1 MNGYLLRKCRSEQQL
16 MNELTRLLGSK
27 DFASK
32 KMSELLKEL
41 AFFYVS
47 PVLPRI
53 PHSVLKDLCALLTN
67 LKDKKEDLRI
77 ARMVLCF
84 LARLVDQFE
93 LHYQLRERG
102 SSSSCSNEGQRTQ
115 SFELAVSVL
124 ATLLK
129 VMEKSEL
136 SHASL
141 PRQNTC
147 LKLFAHLSRV
157 FHKTD
162 VLILRVKPL
171 MQKSPVWALL
181 SGDKKSIA
189 VVTGKK
195 DFPAQMAQLATMF
208 HGVRFHMNH
217 GEQETMLELLF
228 QAAFL
233 PNCVA
238 SRHACATLL
247 ALFELSNE
255 LAKSVVKA
263 LEWFLMKF
271 RPATLRVGDTLA
283 TIYLLRLCGQVSR
296 LPTAAEDQ
304 SPTGGS
310 GSSSFSKGKSNK
322 SISVSNLLDL
332 SYDMGGATPAIGTA
346 SPPPSPVARQRQ
358 CLDGVTV
365 SSALAARLKDMLLD
379 VLCAAAEQKPATT
392 TASTWVANAVVLV
405 TIEETVKDSDA
416 ESCFMKVRG
425 SVCVFEIVASLLLK
439 MLRDA
444 AAAANSNVVMLHR
457 LCRVTQFTAECLDGA
472 VLQMTGSAHQPQ
484 FLDKITERV
493 VASASHSNPFIACE
507 SLRALVWLLPRLQT
521 NAPSGWELLM
531 TRLMELPVD
540 QIGPESRSA
549 ISEAFFHRAVTN
561 PSLHQHQIDTELLKK
576 CLVVTLSW
584 FQTSPCE
591 WHAVM
596 LVRVWQ
602 TALRKSLV
610 TMGDDVFHSIN
621 AVLDFQHH
629 QHQLKTTTELVKRST
644 LDFLLRLGT
653 KFAVHRPS
661 SWFQALSLRLTKQIL
676 LESLISRRL
685 SVQVMLQLERE
696 AQQLGKHDIV
706 TQIAMLMAYLKQAS
720 PADNE
725 DDPSGHSLQMKRKP
739 DVFVETRIHSQS
751 VRDSLGI
758 HDLVCQSGLEAR
770 APSIAARSGV
780 SAASNP
786 LFNGTPA
793 AVAAT
798 SSAMALDGVF

>member
-16 MNELTRLLGSK
+16 MNELTKLLGSK
-27 DFASK
+27 DYASK

-77 ARMVLCF
+77 AKMVLCF

-93 LHYQLRERG
+93 LRYQLRG
-102 SSSSCSNEGQRTQ
+102 SSSSSDEQRTQ
-115 SFELAVSVL
+115 SFELSVSVV
-124 ATLLK
+124 ATLMK

-147 LKLFAHLSRV
+147 LKLFAHLCRV
-157 FHKTD
+157 FSKTD

-181 SGDKKSIA
+181 SGDKKTIA
-189 VVTGKK
+189 AVTGKK
-195 DFPAQMAQLATMF
+195 DFPAQLAQLAAMF
-208 HGVRFHMNH
+208 HGVRFHMSH

-233 PNCVA
+233 PTCVA

-247 ALFELSNE
+247 ALFELSSE
-255 LAKSVVKA
+255 LAKTVVKS

-271 RPATLRVGDTLA
+271 RPTTLRVGDTLA
-283 TIYLLRLCGQVSR
+283 TIYLLRLCGQISR
-296 LPTAAEDQ
+296 LPTADDQ
-304 SPTGGS
+304 SSTGGNS
-310 GSSSFSKGKSNK
+310 TNSSFSKNKSNK
-322 SISVSNLLDL
+322 SSSVSNLLDL
-332 SYDMGGATPAIGTA
+332 SYDMGGAAPVGGGGAA

-358 CLDGVTV
+358 RLDGVTV
-365 SSALAARLKDMLLD
+365 SGALATRLKDMLLD
-379 VLCAAAEQKPATT
+379 VLCAASEQKTATT

-405 TIEETVKDSDA
+405 AIEETVKDSDA

-425 SVCVFEIVASLLLK
+425 SVCVFEIVAGLLLK

-444 AAAANSNVVMLHR
+444 APTNVVMLHR
-457 LCRVTQFTAECLDGA
+457 LCRVIQFTAECLDGA

-493 VASASHSNPFIACE
+493 VDSASHSNPFIACE
-507 SLRALVWLLPRLQT
+507 SLRALVWLLPRLAS

-531 TRLMELPVD
+531 TRLIELPVD
-540 QIGPESRSA
+540 QISPESRVT

-561 PSLHQHQIDTELLKK
+561 PSLNQHQIDTELLKK

-591 WHAVM
+591 WHAAM

-602 TALRKSLV
+602 TALRKSLA
-610 TMGDDVFHSIN
+610 TMGDDVFRSIN

-629 QHQLKTTTELVKRST
+629 HRHLKVTTELVKRST
-644 LDFLLRLGT
+644 LDFLLRLGA
-653 KFAVHRPS
+653 KFTVHRP
-661 SWFQALSLRLTKQIL
+661 SWFQALSLRLTKQML

-685 SVQVMLQLERE
+685 SVQVILQLNRE
-696 AQQLGKHDIV
+696 AQQLGKNDIV
-706 TQIAMLMAYLKQAS
+706 TQLGMLMAYLKQA
-720 PADNE
+720 
-725 DDPSGHSLQMKRKP
+725 DPSANDDSDPSEHAQQMKRNP
-739 DVFVETRIHSQS
+739 DVFVETRIHSQA
-751 VRDSLGI
+751 VKDSLGI
-758 HDLVCQSGLEAR
+758 HDLILQSGLEAR
-770 APSIAARSGV
+770 APSIAARPGAS
-780 SAASNP
+780 ASNP
-786 LFNGTPA
+786 FFNGAP
-793 AVAAT
+793 AAT
-798 SSAMALDGVF
+798 SSAMAFDGVF